1 MNAYLKP
8 GELRDGFLYRID
20 AMRANYGIWLASSGS
35 FLISREK
42 FGHVYLFEE
51 ILDDREEPFQRT
63 ARPFKELERATPFS
77 IEDFS
82 KGTAKP
88 IEELEQAPFPVE
100 RLEVSH
106 RKKDEEV
113 LKYLSD
119 KEDREPIREQ
129 KHYAGTILRQ
139 SSYYNAAAE

>member
-20 AMRANYGIWLASSGS
+20 AMRANYGIWLAKSGS

-51 ILDDREEPFQRT
+51 ILFDREEPFKGT
-63 ARPFKELERATPFS
+63 ARPIKELEP
-77 IEDFS
+77 
-82 KGTAKP
+82 
-88 IEELEQAPFPVE
+88 APFPVE
-100 RLEVSH
+100 RLAVSSGK
-106 RKKDEEV
+106 RDAEV

-119 KEDREPIREQ
+119 KENREPLPEQ
-129 KHYAGTILRQ
+129 EFYL
-139 SSYYNAAAE
+139 

>member
-8 GELRDGFLYRID
+8 EELRDGFLYRID
-20 AMRANYGIWLASSGS
+20 AMRANYGIWLAKSGS

-51 ILDDREEPFQRT
+51 ILDDRKEPFKRT
-63 ARPFKELERATPFS
+63 ARLFKELERATPFS

-100 RLEVSH
+100 RLAVSSGK
-106 RKKDEEV
+106 RDAEV

-119 KEDREPIREQ
+119 KENREPLPEQ
-129 KHYAGTILRQ
+129 EFYL
-139 SSYYNAAAE
+139 